1 MELDELKTAWQS
13 LDRRL
18 EQQTALNL
26 QVLKERKLE
35 KTQHGL
41 RPLIWGQALQIAFG
55 ALLALASGSFWVDHR
70 HMPHLLIAGLV
81 MHLYGIAMIV
91 FGARMQHLIH
101 HIDFGAPVVEIQQ
114 RLAALRRFYVVG
126 GLWIGLPWWVLW
138 IPLVMMVLMGAFGA
152 DLYANAPRVVHANIG
167 VGLLGWALT
176 LLFTSW
182 VKRFPRFAQR
192 VEHALAGTSLN
203 TVQQRLNEIAEFAKE
218 HGHPDL

>member
-26 QVLKERKLE
+26 HLLKERKLE

-41 RPLIWGQALQIAFG
+41 RPLIWGQAIQIAFG

-70 HMPHLLIAGLV
+70 HIPHLLIAGVV

-101 HIDFGAPVVEIQQ
+101 QIDFGAPVVEIQQ
-114 RLAALRRFYVVG
+114 RLALLRRFYVRG

-138 IPLVMMVLMGAFGA
+138 VPLAMMLFMGAFGA
-152 DLYANAPRVVHANIG
+152 DLYARIPRVVNLNLV

-176 LLFTSW
+176 LLFAAW
-182 VKRFPRFAQR
+182 VKRFPRFAER
-192 VEHALAGTSLN
+192 LERALAGTSLN
-203 TVQQRLNEIAEFAKE
+203 KVQQRLNEIDAFTKE
-218 HGHPDL
+218 HGHPGL